1 MPGMTGKTVVQRFLT
16 PGTRLPLACGVAIAT
31 ALLLV
36 IPYRIAQGGYL
47 TDVSGAWA
55 ALADD
60 FVHGVLYRPVFSE
73 LGYGGTRYFPLHIV
87 VHGGLAWLG
96 LGLRPAGHLLSLASA
111 VLLVVAG
118 ARALQQRGATRELA
132 WSGAALTLAARTSF
146 MAVAGIRGDL
156 FAVALGVL
164 GLSLVPLTFG
174 AASTVTPAA
183 ICFALAL
190 LAKPTLA
197 WAPAGAFVAL
207 VVKGELR
214 AALKLTVLVSA
225 ITAAGLLLSQWA
237 SHGEMLAS
245 FRAFGSG
252 GGFSLKKLVGSM
264 SFVRP
269 GEAVW
274 IVGGVVVALLR
285 GRKGLADPISVATL
299 IGFIVTLILFSGEG
313 IHVNHLIDSVVL
325 GALSISTAVAT
336 ISTVQWPKILWG
348 FAAVLGITEAVLLD
362 AMVLTRGELDRA
374 AMALPPGNAPVLS
387 EQPWI
392 PVLAGERVFMVDA
405 FNLAHVRVTSP
416 VVRADLLERLDH
428 CRFRA
433 VLLIGRT
440 HRGEWWYDNAR
451 FGLGFNEHLLDHYA
465 YHGVVGAHA
474 MYLPRCGLTD
484 SELPPRLPDADTAD
498 TVIQRGGRPN
508 PVRQLL

>member
-132 WSGAALTLAARTSF
+132 WSG
-146 MAVAGIRGDL
+146 
-156 FAVALGVL
+156 
-164 GLSLVPLTFG
+164 VPLTFG

-237 SHGEMLAS
+237 SQ
-245 FRAFGSG
+245 
-252 GGFSLKKLVGSM
+252 
-264 SFVRP
+264 
-269 GEAVW
+269 
-274 IVGGVVVALLR
+274 
-285 GRKGLADPISVATL
+285 D
-299 IGFIVTLILFSGEG
+299 
-313 IHVNHLIDSVVL
+313 
-325 GALSISTAVAT
+325 
-336 ISTVQWPKILWG
+336 
-348 FAAVLGITEAVLLD
+348 
-362 AMVLTRGELDRA
+362 
-374 AMALPPGNAPVLS
+374 
-387 EQPWI
+387 
-392 PVLAGERVFMVDA
+392 
-405 FNLAHVRVTSP
+405 
-416 VVRADLLERLDH
+416 
-428 CRFRA
+428 
-433 VLLIGRT
+433 
-440 HRGEWWYDNAR
+440 
-451 FGLGFNEHLLDHYA
+451 
-465 YHGVVGAHA
+465 
-474 MYLPRCGLTD
+474 
-484 SELPPRLPDADTAD
+484 
-498 TVIQRGGRPN
+498 
-508 PVRQLL
+508 